1 MRQHVS
7 RLILLLMLA
16 GVLPAQAAVPAWI
29 KVPNAAPRTVATPKV
44 APAPRPTA
52 VRKAT
57 PPARRPQARRRRY
70 APPRRPPA
78 LLSRPN
84 NMPLTG
90 DIPMAVVALLA
101 GGETDLAA
109 RRLYLEPATAQNL
122 FLIREMQRIGE
133 IKQGIRGFNKKD
145 HQEWLNLGIA
155 YHNLYLM
162 TNSYQRP
169 NRKFLGQAMK
179 AYHFASR
186 RAEGLHRDEAELLRA
201 ALEMATGKV
210 KPAQRRF
217 EKKVNAALMNE
228 TFRGATY
235 LATYYAAAG
244 DVEKTVAALERAH
257 TFDSNHFLPHW
268 VAISFDF
275 AGMRDEPAFEG
286 LAARWETMPA
296 RNTRSRSR

>member
-16 GVLPAQAAVPAWI
+16 CAFPVQAAVPAWI
-29 KVPNAAPRTVATPKV
+29 KVPSAAPRAVTTPKV
-44 APAPRPTA
+44 SPAPKPTA
-52 VRKAT
+52 VRRAT

-70 APPRRPPA
+70 APPKRPPA
-78 LLSRPN
+78 LLSRPT

-133 IKQGIRGFNKKD
+133 IKQGIRSFNKKD

-162 TNSYQRP
+162 TKSYQRP
-169 NRKFLGQAMK
+169 NKKFLGQAMK
-179 AYHFASR
+179 AYNFASR

-217 EKKVNAALMNE
+217 EKKVHAELMNE

-244 DVEKTVAALERAH
+244 DVEKTLAALERAH

-275 AGMRDEPAFEG
+275 SGMRGEPAFQT
-286 LAARWETMPA
+286 LVQRWATK
-296 RNTRSRSR
+296 

>member
-1 MRQHVS
+1 MMRRFRQG
-7 RLILLLMLA
+7 LLGLA
-16 GVLPAQAAVPAWI
+16 LLGLLSPAHAAVPPWI
-29 KVPNAAPRTVATPKV
+29 KAPSKAPIVKKAVPVTRP
-44 APAPRPTA
+44 PAA
-52 VRKAT
+52 VRKAVPRT
-57 PPARRPQARRRRY
+57 PRRQTTTTHRRRY

-162 TNSYQRP
+162 TQSYQRP
-169 NRKFLGQAMK
+169 NKKFLGQAMK

-217 EKKVNAALMNE
+217 EKKVHAALMNE

-275 AGMRDEPAFEG
+275 SGMRGEPQFQT
-286 LAARWETMPA
+286 LVQRWATK
-296 RNTRSRSR
+296 

>member
-16 GVLPAQAAVPAWI
+16 GTFPAQAAVPAWV
-29 KVPNAAPRTVATPKV
+29 KGPNAAPRAVATPKV
-44 APAPRPTA
+44 APAPKPAA

-57 PPARRPQARRRRY
+57 PSARRQQVRRRRY
-70 APPRRPPA
+70 APPKRPPA

-90 DIPMAVVALLA
+90 NVPMAVVALLA
-101 GGETDLAA
+101 GGEVDLAA

-133 IKQGIRGFNKKD
+133 IKQGIRSFNKKD

-162 TNSYQRP
+162 TKSYQRP
-169 NRKFLGQAMK
+169 NKKFLGQAMK
-179 AYHFASR
+179 AYNFASR

-235 LATYYAAAG
+235 LATYYAAAN

-268 VAISFDF
+268 VAISYDF
-275 AGMRDEPAFEG
+275 SGMRGEPAFQT
-286 LAARWETMPA
+286 LVQRWATK
-296 RNTRSRSR
+296 